1 MLLLILPIL
10 ALLSGTLRTIQRAAC
25 DGEMLTLRCPL
36 GTAVSIQ
43 LAQYGRPAPGLAL
56 CSSSSSSTTA
66 VAAAQND
73 TCPLTP
79 QMQVRNNTEPI
90 YVLKKKHLINTIVL
104 QHALLQTV
112 VEACVKKRHCKF
124 STSVAA
130 SAGKTPPSPSSSFG
144 HGDSETGVV
153 PVGLPACAGQ
163 PPKFVEVAYKCR
175 PLEFRSKIICENET
189 IQLKCKRNARIAV
202 YSATFGRVHF
212 QSLQCPQPPGVE
224 DESKFNNMFE
234 FTKKKNENKYCKK
247 VNKEGKG
254 CF

>member
-90 YVLKKKHLINTIVL
+90 YVLKKALNQYNCVTARSTANGGRGLRKETSL
-104 QHALLQTV
+104 QILNIRGC
-112 VEACVKKRHCKF
+112 EC
-124 STSVAA
+124 
-130 SAGKTPPSPSSSFG
+130 GKNSSFA
-144 HGDSETGVV
+144 VV
-153 PVGLPACAGQ
+153 IV
-163 PPKFVEVAYKCR
+163 
-175 PLEFRSKIICENET
+175 RSRR
-189 IQLKCKRNARIAV
+189 Q
-202 YSATFGRVHF
+202 
-212 QSLQCPQPPGVE
+212 
-224 DESKFNNMFE
+224 
-234 FTKKKNENKYCKK
+234 
-247 VNKEGKG
+247 
-254 CF
+254 